1 MPYTNAPYSTV
12 HISYQVTKRK
22 YILLLCIAKTAY
34 KYGFAMIVAQLSF
47 RYSSNSFYMNIKQKC
62 DNEIINT
69 ILLTL
74 NYKYTVWIFVY
85 IFHSYIICPTNILAR
100 KDFNIT
106 IIENWFELHIIN
118 SNINRYIVFK
128 SIWIMMYKKRLLTIS
143 YNQYLSRCKR
153 KFKYISKMHW
163 LPYC

>member
-74 NYKYTVWIFVY
+74 NYKYTV
-85 IFHSYIICPTNILAR
+85 
-100 KDFNIT
+100 
-106 IIENWFELHIIN
+106 
-118 SNINRYIVFK
+118 
-128 SIWIMMYKKRLLTIS
+128 
-143 YNQYLSRCKR
+143 
-153 KFKYISKMHW
+153 
-163 LPYC
+163 

>member
-1 MPYTNAPYSTV
+1 MPYTNALDCKVYFSYSV
-12 HISYQVTKRK
+12 IKRK
-22 YILLLCIAKTAY
+22 YILLPWIYITAY
-34 KYGFAMIVAQLSF
+34 RSEI
-47 RYSSNSFYMNIKQKC
+47 YMNIKQKC
-62 DNEIINT
+62 DNEILNT

-106 IIENWFELHIIN
+106 IIENWFELHVIN

-128 SIWIMMYKKRLLTIS
+128 IIWSILYKKCLLTIS
-143 YNQYLSRCKR
+143 YNYYLSRCKR

>member
-1 MPYTNAPYSTV
+1 MHLTLQFTF
-12 HISYQVTKRK
+12 HIKLSKGSICCCYAFPK
-22 YILLLCIAKTAY
+22 LLI
-34 KYGFAMIVAQLSF
+34 IVAQLNF

-85 IFHSYIICPTNILAR
+85 IFHLYIICPTNILAR

-106 IIENWFELHIIN
+106 IIENWFELHVIN

-128 SIWIMMYKKRLLTIS
+128 IIWSILYKKCLLTIS
-143 YNQYLSRCKR
+143 YNYYLSRCKR